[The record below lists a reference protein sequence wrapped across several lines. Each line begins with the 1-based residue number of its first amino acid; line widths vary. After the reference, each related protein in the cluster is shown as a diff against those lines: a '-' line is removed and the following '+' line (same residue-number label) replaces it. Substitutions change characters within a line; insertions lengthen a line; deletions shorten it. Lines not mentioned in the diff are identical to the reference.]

1 MFLLFNFVLELN
13 LCFQVICISR
23 ALISRPL
30 FSHHSIPEFPICIT
44 SKRLSTKDLS
54 QGITVCREYGAK
66 LCSLNQMEEAF
77 IRGYR
82 NSNWG
87 MYNEN
92 GRIAR
97 VTKCTQKHVQNNECH
112 SVDPSDGGGFAAA
125 GGGGAAG
132 GGAGGAFVLMPLA
145 KDLTIPNIPNPD
157 SNQKAYC
164 CK

>member
-1 MFLLFNFVLELN
+1 MFLFFNFVLELN

-30 FSHHSIPEFPICIT
+30 FSHHSTPEFPICIT

-77 IRGYR
+77 SRGYR

-97 VTKCTQKHVQNNECH
+97 VIKCTQKHVQNNECH
-112 SVDPSDGGGFAAA
+112 SMDQMDPISDGGGFS
-125 GGGGAAG
+125 
-132 GGAGGAFVLMPLA
+132 GAGGAFVLMPLA
-145 KDLTIPNIPNPD
+145 KELTIPNIPNPD